1 MQHWLGKGLYIECG
15 VCNTAWEDFV
25 LNVVRV
31 AHRLGGLCVE
41 CHACSTGWM
50 AFVLNVVCVA
60 QVVVQ
65 W

>member
-1 MQHWLGKGLYIECG
+1 M
-15 VCNTAWEDFV
+15 